1 MEIPHWSANKV
12 REEGTVA
19 LLLLLLLFFLFF
31 CFVLFVACVLS
42 DLPLGVIGVIVTT
55 LDIFYTTDNP
65 LYTDTRYNDKIRYN
79 NNLTVTKLSLKR

>member
-1 MEIPHWSANKV
+1 M
-12 REEGTVA
+12 
-19 LLLLLLLFFLFF
+19 
-31 CFVLFVACVLS
+31 ACVLS